1 MPRGKYT
8 LKPKAMRRMRDQ
20 IERNRIRVELREARL
35 KRQKEQKRKEENQR
49 VLEARVSNEQRREE
63 QKARVNEAIR
73 RLANS
78 VR

>member
-20 IERNRIRVELREARL
+20 IERNRIKAETREARV

-49 VLEARVSNEQRREE
+49 VLEARVSNETRREE